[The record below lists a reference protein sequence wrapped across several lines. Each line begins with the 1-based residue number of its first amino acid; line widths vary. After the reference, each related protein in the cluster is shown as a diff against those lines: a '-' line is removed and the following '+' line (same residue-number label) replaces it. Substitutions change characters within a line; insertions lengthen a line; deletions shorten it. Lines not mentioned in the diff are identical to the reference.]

1 MTSGRTDFLHVWR
14 SFGCTLGLV
23 CTASFAFYL
32 ILFWGCLFCLCLC
45 LFEAV
50 VGISFSFFIV
60 LMQNFHHDRDI
71 LLYSNI
77 VHSLSLYCVCS

>member
-1 MTSGRTDFLHVWR
+1 MEELWLHSWTCLYSIFCFLSHFV
-14 SFGCTLGLV
+14 LGLFV
-23 CTASFAFYL
+23 
-32 ILFWGCLFCLCLC
+32 LFCLC

-60 LMQNFHHDRDI
+60 LMQNFHRDRDI
-71 LLYSNI
+71 LVYSNI